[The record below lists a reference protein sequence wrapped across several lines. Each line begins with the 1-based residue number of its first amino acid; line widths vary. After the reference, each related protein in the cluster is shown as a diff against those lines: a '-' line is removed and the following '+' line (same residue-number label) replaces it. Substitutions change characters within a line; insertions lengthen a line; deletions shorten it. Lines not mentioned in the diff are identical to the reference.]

1 MHIIKII
8 KIDTLLWFLDA
19 PRGLGAV
26 CRILVQDTIGI
37 LIDSRLKNSMN
48 SNTVAHSNKF
58 DKMLNCLNEELT
70 VSAEATGIKHTVHVH
85 LGLL

>member
-26 CRILVQDTIGI
+26 CHILVQDTIGI

-48 SNTVAHSNKF
+48 SNCCHSNKF

-70 VSAEATGIKHTVHVH
+70 VSAEDTGIKHTVHVH